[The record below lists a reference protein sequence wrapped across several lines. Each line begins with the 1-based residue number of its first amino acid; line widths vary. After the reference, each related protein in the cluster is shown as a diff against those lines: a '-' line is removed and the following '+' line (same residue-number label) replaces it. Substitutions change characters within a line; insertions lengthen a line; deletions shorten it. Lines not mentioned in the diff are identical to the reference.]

1 MEKSRHEPVKRIGLL
16 FPKKRSELLK
26 FPEKRRIRE
35 EKEEEEEEKFGGKNS
50 GENKERK
57 KETGFLGIRML
68 ELNRHLGIGEGGR
81 GGDGVES
88 SSTER
93 ESDSGIRIKE
103 LPMGLQQLGNANAA
117 GAENI

>member
-35 EKEEEEEEKFGGKNS
+35 EEEEEEEEKFGGKNS

-68 ELNRHLGIGEGGR
+68 ELNRHLGIG
-81 GGDGVES
+81 DGVES